1 MAGRSRVFYQENPR
15 KVIVE
20 KDGSPIAVYNSVEE
34 LVEHHIKGI
43 LARDQ
48 QDAARARGVYQQKKD
63 KDES

>member
-1 MAGRSRVFYQENPR
+1 MAGRTRVFYQENPR

-20 KDGSPIAVYNSVEE
+20 KDGNPIAIYNSVEE

-48 QDAARARGVYQQKKD
+48 QEAERVKKVYQQTRERD
-63 KDES
+63 DS